1 MGRSQPFARGG
12 LPFPCE
18 GKGAKPVRVGRYH
31 TSCRPQWLLYR
42 QRWFAHTPPLW
53 IAAYSSGTGSTHQS
67 IAQEQRMHRTMFI
80 RSVVTWCASVVQK
93 GSHKGSL
100 EIMPKQ
106 KMVST
111 EWYGYDLICHLHF
124 HFHGYFL
131 RFSLMDFLTSR
142 FQRISF
148 RRSVM
153 IRLGSVLP
161 VYRNALPQWIAVRNE
176 SADFGRYIY
185 PYSWRK
191 LKLFCHL
198 SRECQ
203 LITQKIL
210 LVRQLHT
217 MHSSIILRFSV
228 EAFHAIKLEE
238 RVPQMLFVLSVLCVV
253 AAWRIWA
260 FTVLPKY
267 MGAYEPRE
275 LPYWTPGK

>member
-1 MGRSQPFARGG
+1 MG
-12 LPFPCE
+12 
-18 GKGAKPVRVGRYH
+18 
-31 TSCRPQWLLYR
+31 
-42 QRWFAHTPPLW
+42 
-53 IAAYSSGTGSTHQS
+53 
-67 IAQEQRMHRTMFI
+67 
-80 RSVVTWCASVVQK
+80 
-93 GSHKGSL
+93 
-100 EIMPKQ
+100 
-106 KMVST
+106 
-111 EWYGYDLICHLHF
+111 
-124 HFHGYFL
+124 
-131 RFSLMDFLTSR
+131 FLTSR

-191 LKLFCHL
+191 FKLFCHV

-203 LITQKIL
+203 LIHTQRNL
-210 LVRQLHT
+210 LVRQLHNYT
-217 MHSSIILRFSV
+217 DNMHSSIILRFSV

-238 RVPQMLFVLSVLCVV
+238 RVPQMLFVLSVLAVV

-260 FTVLPKY
+260 FTILPKY